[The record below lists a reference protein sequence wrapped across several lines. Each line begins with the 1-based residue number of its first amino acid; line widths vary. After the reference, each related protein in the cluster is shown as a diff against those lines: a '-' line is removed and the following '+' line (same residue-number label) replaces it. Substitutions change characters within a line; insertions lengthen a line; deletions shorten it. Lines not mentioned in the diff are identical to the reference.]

1 MKISAVSIR
10 PGHVLD
16 FKGKL
21 CLVYKIQHTQ
31 PGKGGAYMQ
40 VEMKDIKEGTKFN
53 ERFRSSEDVEKAHLD
68 NQSYQYLYMDD
79 HNITVM
85 DTESYEQIQMS
96 RDLVGEPIAFL
107 EDNMMVSVVSYQGTP
122 VAVELPE
129 NAIQTIAET
138 EPVVKGQTAASSYKP
153 AKLANGVRT
162 MVPPFINTGDRVV
175 VKTADG
181 TYVERAGKE

>member
-1 MKISAVSIR
+1 MKINAVSIR

-21 CLVYKIQHTQ
+21 CVVYKIQHTQ

-40 VEMKDIKEGTKFN
+40 VEMKDIKEGTKYN

-68 NQSYQYLYMDD
+68 TQSFQYLYKDD

-85 DTESYEQIQMS
+85 DTETYEQLSIS
-96 RDLVGEPIAFL
+96 CELVGEPINFL
-107 EDNMMVSVVSYQGTP
+107 QDNMMVSVMSYQGVP
-122 VAVELPE
+122 VSVELPE
-129 NAIQTIAET
+129 TAVQEIVDT

-153 AKLANGVRT
+153 ATLANGTRT
-162 MVPPFINTGDRVV
+162 MVPPFIGTGERIVV
-175 VKTADG
+175 RTADG
-181 TYVERAGKE
+181 SYLERSKE